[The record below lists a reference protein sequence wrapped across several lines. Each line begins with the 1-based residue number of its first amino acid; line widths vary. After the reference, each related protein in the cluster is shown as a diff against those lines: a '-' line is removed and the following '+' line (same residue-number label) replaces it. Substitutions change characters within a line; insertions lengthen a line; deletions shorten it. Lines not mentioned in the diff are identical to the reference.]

1 MKIKFTGPLAEPIYR
16 EDWDDRSWLE
26 FSDWARTKVAGDMAK
41 RERWDAASRARIAA
55 EEARIAGVKAEKLA
69 LLASQFEAV
78 DARGQPDW
86 RVLAERLAEVMVPGL
101 QVRHKSP
108 FDPKPG
114 RPKGNKTLL
123 AMVVEQ
129 LRRNERLSIFAACC
143 ELSKRPGHWHKA
155 NPRSLEQRYNEGMRE
170 WKQQRQRLRRGSGP
184 HEGG

>member
-26 FSDWARTKVAGDMAK
+26 FSDWARTEVAGDMAK

-129 LRRNERLSIFAACC
+129 LRRNERLQHF
-143 ELSKRPGHWHKA
+143 
-155 NPRSLEQRYNEGMRE
+155 
-170 WKQQRQRLRRGSGP
+170 RRVL
-184 HEGG
+184 

>member
-26 FSDWARTKVAGDMAK
+26 FSDGARTKVAGDMAK

-69 LLASQFEAV
+69 LLASQVEAV
-78 DARGQPDW
+78 DARGEPDW
-86 RVLAERLAEVMVPGL
+86 RKLAERLAEVMVPGL

-114 RPKGNKTLL
+114 RPKGKKTLL
-123 AMVVEQ
+123 VRV
-129 LRRNERLSIFAACC
+129 
-143 ELSKRPGHWHKA
+143 A
-155 NPRSLEQRYNEGMRE
+155 ND
-170 WKQQRQRLRRGSGP
+170 
-184 HEGG
+184 